1 MLSEISDK
9 MLKTFFLDTNLLAP
23 SMEEGDIWKEWYIV
37 LVLRIVSNEVEGGG
51 MVSLELWIVLISIIW
66 KWFWYTYFVFYV
78 SSSLPW

>member
-37 LVLRIVSNEVEGGG
+37 LVLRIVSNEV
-51 MVSLELWIVLISIIW
+51 
-66 KWFWYTYFVFYV
+66 
-78 SSSLPW
+78 

>member
-66 KWFWYTYFVFYV
+66 KWFWYTYFVLYV

>member
-66 KWFWYTYFVFYV
+66 KWFWYTYFVLYV
-78 SSSLPW
+78 RSSLPW

>member
-51 MVSLELWIVLISIIW
+51 MVSLELRIVLISIIW